1 MNKPSALRRC
11 VQFRAAATGSLW
23 SMRMYSRIFGA
34 LLLSCVV
41 ATLAWPQAAESYH
54 ALLSKRVAAPT
65 LAAPASLTE
74 FVQDGKIRL
83 GLRDAILLALLHNS
97 GIQIEEAQVETQKFG
112 VLSAHSPF
120 DPLIQNTWNV
130 NRYSSPTYSQLQGA
144 GTSGTVALNT
154 LTQSGQLSY
163 TQTFHTGT
171 TFETSLST
179 SKSSTNSSY
188 NFFNPVYSSTLNFQF
203 TQPLLK
209 SAGRFANMAPLL
221 IARRA
226 LDQSRASFEAQVNDA
241 VLQTID
247 AYWNV
252 EQAQGSLDVQIRS
265 LQLAEASYKHDKRAL
280 DLGALSP
287 LDINRSESEMAAR
300 KVQRLQAETT
310 LIQAEEALRILLGAD
325 LDSQTRNLHFELTE
339 SPEADSAAEP
349 IDLDAALKDALSQ
362 RPETRSVA
370 DALANDQDSI
380 RLARN
385 QTLPNL
391 SFTGFYQTS
400 GLGGPQYNLSTG
412 QQTGTGGLG
421 SSFSQMGDFSFP
433 AYGGQ
438 ITLNL
443 PIRNSA
449 AKANLGSALVS
460 QHRDLLSQRQTQEL
474 IVRDVRNALLQLNE
488 AREALAAAKDSL
500 ELSRKSLAA
509 DERKYELGA
518 ETNFFVLD
526 SQSRLAQAELALL
539 QAQVTYRVAL
549 ATAEHATGKLLDPY
563 KMKIDA
569 STR

>member
-1 MNKPSALRRC
+1 
-11 VQFRAAATGSLW
+11 
-23 SMRMYSRIFGA
+23 MYSRILCAA
-34 LLLSCVV
+34 LLAGVV
-41 ATLAWPQAAESYH
+41 ANPAWPQTSESYH
-54 ALLSKRVAAPT
+54 ALLSQRVATPS
-65 LAAPASLTE
+65 LAAPASLAD
-74 FVQDGKIRL
+74 FVNNGKIRL

-120 DPLIQNTWNV
+120 DPLIQSTLNI

-154 LTQSGQLSY
+154 LTQSGLLSY

-171 TFETSLST
+171 TFETSLSA

-209 SAGRFANMAPLL
+209 GAGRFANMAPLL

-252 EQAQGSLDVQIRS
+252 VQAQGSLDVQLRS

-300 KVQRLQAETT
+300 KVQRLQAESA
-310 LIQAEEALRILLGAD
+310 LIQTEEALRILLGAD
-325 LDSQTRNLHFELTE
+325 LDPQTRNLHFELTE

-349 IDLDAALKDALSQ
+349 ADLDAALKDALNQ
-362 RPETRSVA
+362 RPETRAAA
-370 DALANDQDSI
+370 DALANDRANV

-385 QTLPNL
+385 QALPNL
-391 SFTGFYQTS
+391 SFTGFYQSS
-400 GLGGPQYNLSTG
+400 GIGGPQYNLSTG
-412 QQTGTGGLG
+412 QQTSSGGFG
-421 SSFSQMGDFSFP
+421 SSFSQLGDFGYP

-438 ITLNL
+438 LTLSL
-443 PIRNSA
+443 PVRNSA
-449 AKANLGSALVS
+449 AKASLGNALVS
-460 QHRDLLSQRQTQEL
+460 QHRDLLSQRQTQEF
-474 IVRDVRNALLQLNE
+474 IVRDVRNALLQLGE
-488 AREALAAAKDSL
+488 AREALTAAKDSL

-563 KMKIDA
+563 KMKLDEA
-569 STR
+569 SR